1 MNNNLYI
8 YISSLISILIT
19 TVLIAFLFNTNN
31 KTVGVHYLI
40 DIENIENS
48 NIDSQPFILNTCR
61 KILENTNMTILNS
74 LVHKFDPQG
83 MTAIYLLSE
92 SHFSLHTWPEF
103 KKMRMDLFTC
113 SRDCCFDK
121 VEEILK
127 TSFPQ
132 ATINIRKIYR

>member
-8 YISSLISILIT
+8 YISILISII
-19 TVLIAFLFNTNN
+19 VFAFIFNKNN

-40 DIENIENS
+40 DIDNIENTD
-48 NIDSQPFILNTCR
+48 IESQTFILNTCK

-74 LVHKFDPQG
+74 LVHKFEPQG

-103 KKMRMDLFTC
+103 KKIRMDLFTC
-113 SRDCCFDK
+113 SNDCCFNK
-121 VEEILK
+121 AEEILK

-132 ATINIRKIYR
+132 ASINIRKIYR

>member
-19 TVLIAFLFNTNN
+19 TVLIAFLLNTNN
-31 KTVGVHYLI
+31 KSVGVHYLI
-40 DIENIENS
+40 DIDNIENTD
-48 NIDSQPFILNTCR
+48 IESQTFILNTCK

-74 LVHKFDPQG
+74 LVHKFEPQG

-103 KKMRMDLFTC
+103 KKIRMDLFTC
-113 SRDCCFDK
+113 SNDCCFNK
-121 VEEILK
+121 AAEILK

-132 ATINIRKIYR
+132 ASINIRKIYR